1 MDDSRIVEL
10 YWLRDQRAIEETQA
24 KYGTYCNSIARQ
36 ILDSRED
43 AEEVVSDT
51 YIAAWNAIPPQ
62 RPAILRTFLGKI
74 TRRLALKRMRSRNT
88 QKRGTSTCAIALEE
102 LEECVPSGFRID
114 ERLEAEELTELIDRF
129 LAGLREEERNMFLCR
144 YWYFDSV
151 GDIAERFACT
161 RSKVK
166 MTLLR
171 LRKKLLA
178 QLQKE
183 DYLV

>member
-10 YWLRDQRAIEETQA
+10 YLLRDQRAIEETQA
-24 KYGTYCNSIARQ
+24 KYGAYCTSIAWQ
-36 ILDSRED
+36 ILDSCED
-43 AEEVVSDT
+43 ADEVVNDT
-51 YIAAWNAIPPQ
+51 YIGAWNSIPPH

-74 TRRLALKRMRSRNT
+74 TRRLALKRLRSRNT
-88 QKRGTSTCAIALEE
+88 RKRGAGACALALEE

-114 ERLEAEELTELIDRF
+114 ESLEAEELTELIDRF

-151 GDIAERFACT
+151 SDIAERFACT
-161 RSKVK
+161 QSKVK

-171 LRKKLLA
+171 LRKKLLT